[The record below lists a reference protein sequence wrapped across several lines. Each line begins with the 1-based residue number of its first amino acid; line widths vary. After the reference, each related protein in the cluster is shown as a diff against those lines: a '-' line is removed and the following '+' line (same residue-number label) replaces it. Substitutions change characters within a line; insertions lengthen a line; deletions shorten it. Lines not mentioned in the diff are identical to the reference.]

1 VSAAVSAP
9 ASPRAASCAGPARR
23 RVALAG
29 DWSRTG
35 IARELAEHYDVFRA
49 DDLRA
54 DDFRT
59 DDAAAVAG
67 APVDW
72 LLVGQAMTAGS
83 AARVAAELRGTSPAL
98 RVARVVPAGR
108 WHDARDC
115 EVRIPDTA
123 RAADIVAALRL
134 AQEGIAI
141 TGGPPVGGQGLTDRE
156 AELLRAL
163 CAGLGNEQIARRMRI
178 SRRTVEF
185 HLTRIFRKLGVGSR
199 VEAIIHVQRTSEL
212 GFVHD

>member
-9 ASPRAASCAGPARR
+9 VRPRAAPCAPPARR

-35 IARELAEHYDVFRA
+35 IARELAEHYDVFHA
-49 DDLRA
+49 DDA
-54 DDFRT
+54 T
-59 DDAAAVAG
+59 AVAG

-72 LLVGQAMTAGS
+72 LLAGWAVTAGS
-83 AARVAAELRGTSPAL
+83 AARVAAELRGRSPAL

-108 WHDARDC
+108 CHDARDC

-123 RAADIVAALRL
+123 RAADIAAALRL

-141 TGGPPVGGQGLTDRE
+141 AGGPPVGGQGLTDRE

>member
-1 VSAAVSAP
+1 MSAAVSAP
-9 ASPRAASCAGPARR
+9 ESPRAASRATSCEASGAGPARR

-35 IARELAEHYDVFRA
+35 IAGELAEHYDVVPVE
-49 DDLRA
+49 
-54 DDFRT
+54 
-59 DDAAAVAG
+59 DAAA
-67 APVDW
+67 VDW
-72 LLVGQAMTAGS
+72 LLVGPAMTARS
-83 AARVAAELRGTSPAL
+83 AARVAAELRVTSPAL

-115 EVRIPDTA
+115 EVRVPDTA
-123 RAADIVAALRL
+123 GAADVVAALRL

-199 VEAIIHVQRTSEL
+199 VEAIIHVQRNSEL